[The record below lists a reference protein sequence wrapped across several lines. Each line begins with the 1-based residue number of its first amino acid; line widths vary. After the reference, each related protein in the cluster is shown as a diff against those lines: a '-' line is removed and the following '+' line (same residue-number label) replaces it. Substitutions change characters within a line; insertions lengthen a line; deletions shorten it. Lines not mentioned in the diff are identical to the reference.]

1 MLRYCLG
8 LALALLCSLS
18 SAADF
23 SAISNSEASSGLK
36 TALTRGAE
44 YAVSTLGRQD
54 GFLGNPKVRIG
65 LPDSLKKGEKLL
77 RALGMSQYTDE
88 LTLAMNRAAE
98 QATAEAKPILVD
110 AVKKMTIQD
119 AKAIL
124 TGGDDSVTE
133 FFRQK
138 TSAQLSEKFRP
149 IVKRATGKVKLAE
162 KYNQFA
168 GKASGLLG
176 ADADLDHYVTGKAM
190 DGLFLMI
197 AEQERSIRQN
207 PLGTGSAVLQKVF
220 GALQR

>member
-1 MLRYCLG
+1 MKRFC
-8 LALALLCSLS
+8 LALTLSLLCSLS
-18 SAADF
+18 QAVDLSG
-23 SAISNSEASSGLK
+23 ISSTEASSGLK
-36 TALTRGAE
+36 TALTKGAD
-44 YAVSTLGRQD
+44 YAVANLGRQD

-77 RALGMSQYTDE
+77 KTLGMGKYTDE
-88 LTLAMNRAAE
+88 LTIAMNRAAE
-98 QATAEAKPILVD
+98 QATAEAKPILID
-110 AVKKMTIQD
+110 AIKKMTVQD

-124 TGGDDSVTE
+124 TGGDDSVTQ
-133 FFRQK
+133 FFRQN
-138 TSAQLSEKFRP
+138 TSAQLTQKFRP
-149 IVKRATGKVKLAE
+149 IVKRATGKVRLAE

-176 ADADLDHYVTGKAM
+176 ADADLDTYVTRNAM

-220 GALQR
+220 GALKR

>member
-1 MLRYCLG
+1 MLRFCLS
-8 LALALLCSLS
+8 LVLSLLCSLS
-18 SAADF
+18 QAVDLSGIT
-23 SAISNSEASSGLK
+23 STEASSGLK
-36 TALTRGAE
+36 AALTKGAD
-44 YAVSTLGRQD
+44 YAVSTLGKQD

-77 RALGMSQYTDE
+77 KTLGMGKYSDE
-88 LTLAMNRAAE
+88 LTIALNRAAE
-98 QATAEAKPILVD
+98 QATAEAKPILID
-110 AVKKMTIQD
+110 AIKKMTVQD

-124 TGGDDSVTE
+124 TGGDDSVTQ
-133 FFRQK
+133 FFRQN
-138 TSAQLSEKFRP
+138 TSAQLTQKFRP
-149 IVKRATGKVKLAE
+149 IVKRATGKVRLAE

-176 ADADLDHYVTGKAM
+176 ADADLDSYVTRKAM

-220 GALQR
+220 GALKR